1 MEMVMRYSDLNST
14 LAIHLLLIWGV
25 SKVDYTIKQ
34 MDEVFYLDKLQEKID
49 NEGDTYPV
57 ENQWDEKKR
66 KPLEILVGSSYGH
79 YQVQQ
84 LLEIFTDL
92 EVDDEEF
99 KENLGEY
106 TDEWLF
112 YIQPEVEERLGTALK
127 IDEGDFI
134 SISTTEGNDIILDL
148 IIVE

>member
-1 MEMVMRYSDLNST
+1 
-14 LAIHLLLIWGV
+14 
-25 SKVDYTIKQ
+25 VDYTIKQ

-57 ENQWDEKKR
+57 ENQRNEKKR
-66 KPLEILVGSSYGH
+66 KPLEILVRSSYGH

-99 KENLGEY
+99 KENLEEY
-106 TDEWLF
+106 TNEWLL
-112 YIQPEVEERLGTALK
+112 YIQPEVEERLENALK
-127 IDEGDFI
+127 IDDGDFI
-134 SISTTEGNDIILDL
+134 SISTTEANDIILDL
-148 IIVE
+148 IIVK

>member
-1 MEMVMRYSDLNST
+1 M
-14 LAIHLLLIWGV
+14 
-25 SKVDYTIKQ
+25 DYTIKQ

-106 TDEWLF
+106 TDEWLL
-112 YIQPEVEERLGTALK
+112 YIQPEVEERLGNALK
-127 IDEGDFI
+127 IDDGDFI
-134 SISTTEGNDIILDL
+134 SISTTEANDIILDL

>member
-1 MEMVMRYSDLNST
+1 M
-14 LAIHLLLIWGV
+14 
-25 SKVDYTIKQ
+25 DYTIKQ

-57 ENQWDEKKR
+57 ENQWGEKKR

-79 YQVQQ
+79 YQVKQ

-106 TDEWLF
+106 TDEWLL
-112 YIQPEVEERLGTALK
+112 YIQPEVEERLGNALK
-127 IDEGDFI
+127 IDDGDFI
-134 SISTTEGNDIILDL
+134 SISSTEANDIILDL